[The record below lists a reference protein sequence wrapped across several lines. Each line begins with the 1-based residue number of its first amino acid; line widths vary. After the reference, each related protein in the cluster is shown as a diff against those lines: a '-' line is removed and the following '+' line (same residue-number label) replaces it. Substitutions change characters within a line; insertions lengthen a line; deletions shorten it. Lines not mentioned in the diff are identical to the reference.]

1 MVGDLF
7 FIDKNYVS
15 NTPRQFASAHEVDQP
30 FQPTPAD
37 EEILKDNSIYRV
49 YELQGRLQ
57 GRTSYFHKSVGGYSA
72 VRPRRYEQVF
82 DYSIDKH
89 MANLGENIDP
99 KTLSLTK
106 NIPMLDALNVKY
118 LLVEVKDNQMVPI
131 TNPFTNGNAWFVSEI
146 KWVNSADAE
155 MKAIDK
161 LDTKNT
167 VVINQYE
174 FGSWRKDNPKNTFQ
188 KDSTS
193 TITVNSVNDYK
204 PNRIEYTANN
214 ANDGFAVFSENYYK
228 DGWKATVD
236 GKETS
241 IYRVDYV
248 LRGIEIPKGKHT
260 VVFTF
265 EPQVVKTGG
274 TIALFS
280 SLGML
285 LVIAGGVYAAQKKNK
300 QA

>member
-1 MVGDLF
+1 
-7 FIDKNYVS
+7 
-15 NTPRQFASAHEVDQP
+15 
-30 FQPTPAD
+30 
-37 EEILKDNSIYRV
+37 
-49 YELQGRLQ
+49 
-57 GRTSYFHKSVGGYSA
+57 
-72 VRPRRYEQVF
+72 
-82 DYSIDKH
+82 
-89 MANLGENIDP
+89 
-99 KTLSLTK
+99 
-106 NIPMLDALNVKY
+106 
-118 LLVEVKDNQMVPI
+118 
-131 TNPFTNGNAWFVSEI
+131 
-146 KWVNSADAE
+146 

-161 LDTKNT
+161 LDTKNA
-167 VVINQYE
+167 VVINQQE
-174 FGSWRKDNPKNTFQ
+174 FGSWRKDHPKNTFQ

-193 TITVNSVNDYK
+193 TITVNDYK

-260 VVFTF
+260 VIFTF

-285 LVIAGGVYAAQKKNK
+285 LVIVGGVYLEQKNK
-300 QA
+300 KQA